1 MYNVSAGVP
10 SKYIKD
16 IMILIQDIKINIMFR
31 RFKRETS
38 DVGVTTFE
46 RHRLL
51 AHLSITVQKIRGRR
65 KYQGKTNSFFDTM
78 KMIIE
83 EDI

>member
-1 MYNVSAGVP
+1 M
-10 SKYIKD
+10 
-16 IMILIQDIKINIMFR
+16 LR

-46 RHRLL
+46 RHRLQ
-51 AHLSITVQKIRGRR
+51 SITVQKIKGLR

>member
-1 MYNVSAGVP
+1 MLGDVLSRRRFGRRRFVCA
-10 SKYIKD
+10 SE
-16 IMILIQDIKINIMFR
+16 IQINIMLR
-31 RFKRETS
+31 SFKRETS

-51 AHLSITVQKIRGRR
+51 AHLSITVQKIRGLR